1 MAEQNQAKQSGKLKT
16 ILILVV
22 AVILAVALS
31 VAGTLFFLSD
41 RDGQAESG
49 ADDGQTEPGHVPAS
63 YYSFERPLVVSVES
77 ESQQRY
83 LQVHLAL
90 VMRDD
95 DLSDELELHTPTLR
109 SRLQNQIQGE
119 SYEKLLTHEG
129 RENLL
134 EQMKETVNQV
144 LEEEGAAPIER
155 VLYTN
160 FVMQ

>member
-1 MAEQNQAKQSGKLKT
+1 MAEENQEKQSGKLKT
-16 ILILVV
+16 ILILGAAIV
-22 AVILAVALS
+22 LAVALS

-41 RDGQAESG
+41 REVPGDTG
-49 ADDGQTEPGHVPAS
+49 ADETQTDPEHVPAS
-63 YYSFERPLVVSVES
+63 YFTFERPLVVSIQGEA
-77 ESQQRY
+77 QQRY

-90 VMRDD
+90 VMRQDD
-95 DLSDELELHTPTLR
+95 VADELELHTPTLR

-119 SYEKLLTHEG
+119 SYEQLLTREG
-129 RENLL
+129 RESLL
-134 EQMKETVNQV
+134 ERMEETVNRV